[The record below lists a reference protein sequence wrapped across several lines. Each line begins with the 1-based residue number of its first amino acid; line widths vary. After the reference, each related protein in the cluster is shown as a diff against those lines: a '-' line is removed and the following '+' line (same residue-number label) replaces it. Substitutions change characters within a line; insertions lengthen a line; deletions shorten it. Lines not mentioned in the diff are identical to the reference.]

1 MVDAEVLHFGQ
12 IGLQE
17 PNGLWLSRLINEINW
32 RSESITLWG
41 KTMLQPRL
49 IAWFADAGCA
59 YRYSNILLEATPW
72 PPLVMALRSAVE
84 QVCGHS
90 FNSVLLNYYRNEQ
103 DSMGFHSDD
112 EPELGPKPV
121 IASLSFGAT
130 REFVFKHKTR
140 KDVKPYKIPLVAGT
154 LLVMRSDTQTHWQH
168 GIAKSRR
175 PCGARVNLTFRTI
188 RQSGSE
194 SGRT

>member
-1 MVDAEVLHFGQ
+1 
-12 IGLQE
+12 
-17 PNGLWLSRLINEINW
+17 
-32 RSESITLWG
+32 
-41 KTMLQPRL
+41 
-49 IAWFADAGCA
+49 
-59 YRYSNILLEATPW
+59 
-72 PPLVMALRSAVE
+72 VMALRSAVE